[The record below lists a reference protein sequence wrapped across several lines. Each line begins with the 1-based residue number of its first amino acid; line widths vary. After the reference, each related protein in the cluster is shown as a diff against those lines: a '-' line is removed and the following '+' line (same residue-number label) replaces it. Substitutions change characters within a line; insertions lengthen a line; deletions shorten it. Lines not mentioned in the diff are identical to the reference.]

1 MWIEK
6 LVRGVLELD
15 TPIGPRYLQ
24 PNFVQ
29 RALLMWTFRN
39 FFSLPQQVLRAS
51 ERQLVDRLCGENRF
65 ISLSAVGANDRP
77 VIGRIERRVPA
88 SVEVLPMR
96 KPVSGTQS
104 AVADRGREAA
114 SA

>member
-6 LVRGVLELD
+6 LARGVLELD

-39 FFSLPQQVLRAS
+39 FSSLPQQVLRSS

-65 ISLSAVGANDRP
+65 MSLSAAGADRP
-77 VIGRIERRVPA
+77 VIGRVERRAPA
-88 SVEVLPMR
+88 IVEALPVR

-104 AVADRGREAA
+104 PVAEQGREAA

>member
-6 LVRGVLELD
+6 LVSGVIQLD

-24 PNFVQ
+24 PSIAE

-39 FFSLPQQVLRAS
+39 FPSLPQQVLRAS
-51 ERQLVDRLCGENRF
+51 ERRLIDRLCAENRF
-65 ISLSAVGANDRP
+65 VSLSGIERYDYP
-77 VIGRIERRVPA
+77 VIGRVERRAPAPLEALPERKPA
-88 SVEVLPMR
+88 S
-96 KPVSGTQS
+96 SAS
-104 AVADRGREAA
+104 AAVADQSREAA

>member
-6 LVRGVLELD
+6 LARGILELD

-24 PNFVQ
+24 PSFFE

-39 FFSLPQQVLRAS
+39 FSSLPHQVLRSS
-51 ERQLVDRLCGENRF
+51 ERRLIDRLCGENRF
-65 ISLSAVGANDRP
+65 VSFSAIGADWP
-77 VIGRIERRVPA
+77 IIGRIERRPPQVA
-88 SVEVLPMR
+88 EALPMR
-96 KPVSGTQS
+96 KPVSR
-104 AVADRGREAA
+104 AEAAAAEEGREAA